1 MRSHV
6 ILAVLKRNV
15 MSYFSGLLGYLFIVV
30 FVIAA
35 SFSAFNPQFFTNNL
49 ANLDQLTLA
58 FPYLLLFIIP
68 AVTMTAWADEK
79 RQGTDELLFTLPAS
93 DIEILLGK
101 FLSLTAVYSIALA
114 FSLTQLGVLGYYA
127 DPDWGLLLTTY
138 FGYWFAGAALISLG
152 MFASSLT
159 SSVTVAFVL
168 GTAFSAGPVFIGH
181 LATTRPYIED
191 PTFADQLLDGFST
204 LCLEL
209 SVAERLREFSMG
221 IIPLSGL
228 VYFGSLMAF
237 ALYLNAVVISRR
249 HWVHDPQELPMGG
262 HFAIRVICLLVALV
276 SGNAVVS
283 TASEAMGLRFDLT
296 SENLYT
302 LSDTTY
308 DVIEKIE
315 SENPVTIQAF
325 LSPQV
330 PRELVAHHARLKG
343 LLRQYS
349 QAGGA
354 FLDVRIVDVTRHS
367 KAAEEAQLFKIAAT
381 PQVTE
386 EDGRPQ
392 QVEVFMG
399 AVVKSSYG
407 QVVIPFFETGVSI
420 EYELTRSIKTVTQE
434 NRLKVGILRT
444 DAEVN
449 GGFNMQ
455 TFQQRP
461 PWRIITELKK
471 QYQVETVTPGSID
484 DEIDVVIA
492 VMPSSLNDAQLGQFV
507 EYVNSGKP
515 VLILDDAMP
524 GFDPRHAPSEP
535 KMPAQANPMM
545 GGGTPPPEPR
555 GNITKLLDTLDI
567 AWETDELVWD
577 DVNPHPRFVQI
588 PKDIIFITPFS
599 KNPEAINTTSD
610 VTSGLQELVVMFSG
624 LIRKRKNADLDFEP
638 LLRTGPKAGTTEFR
652 DHFPSGLRGPQTSP
666 DDIERGRRLREAE
679 ERIQELELQNR
690 ISGDSPILKE
700 QLSQAKKDAKLL
712 EPAAHVV
719 AAQITGKKG
728 SNNVNAIFVADADL
742 ISDGLFSFA
751 QNEVEGIR
759 IDNVRFILNCVD
771 VLAGDSSQVELRKRR
786 PQHRA
791 LKVLQQRADAFRS
804 EAQGEREKAEKEA
817 DKKVKQIQEELD
829 EEVDR
834 IRNDK
839 EMDQIQQIQ
848 ELFRAQQRKSEELS
862 NETAKIN
869 QDKKQ
874 KLERLEAREHRQ
886 IKELE
891 GQMRMWAV
899 ILPPIPSI
907 LLGVLVLTMRLAA
920 ERSDIEESRR
930 R

>member
-79 RQGTDELLFTLPAS
+79 RQGTDELLFTLPAA

-101 FLSLTAVYSIALA
+101 FLSLVLVYTVALG

-138 FGYWFAGAALISLG
+138 FGYWLAGSALISLG
-152 MFASSLT
+152 MLASALT

-168 GTAFSAGPVFIGH
+168 GAAFSVVPVFIGH
-181 LATTRPYIED
+181 LASTRAYIEEA
-191 PTFADQLLDGFST
+191 TFGDQLRDGFSN

-209 SVAERLREFSMG
+209 SIAEHLREFSMG
-221 IIPLSGL
+221 IVPLSGL
-228 VYFGSLMAF
+228 VYFGSMIAF
-237 ALYLNAVVISRR
+237 AVYLNAMVISRR
-249 HWVHDPQELPMGG
+249 HWVHDAEELPMGG
-262 HFAIRVICLLVALV
+262 HFAIRIVCLLVALV
-276 SGNAVVS
+276 CGNSVAS
-283 TASEAMGLRFDLT
+283 TASEAMGLRFDMT
-296 SENLYT
+296 AEDLYT
-302 LSDTTY
+302 LSDTTRKVIG
-308 DVIEKIE
+308 DIEK
-315 SENPVTIQAF
+315 ENPVTIQAF

-330 PRELVAHHARLKG
+330 PRELVAHRARLEG

-349 QAGGA
+349 QVGGSY
-354 FLDVRIVDVTRHS
+354 LDVRIVEVTQYS
-367 KAAEEAQLFKIAAT
+367 TAAEEAALFDIVPAAT
-381 PQVTE
+381 FTE
-386 EDGRPQ
+386 EGGRPK

-407 QVVIPFFETGVSI
+407 QVVIPNFETGVSI
-420 EYELTRSIKTVTQE
+420 EYELTRSVKTVTQKK
-434 NRLKVGILRT
+434 RLKVGILNT
-444 DAEVN
+444 DAQVN

-455 TFQQRP
+455 TFQQRA

-471 QYQVETVTPGSID
+471 QYQVETVTAGSIAD
-484 DEIDVVIA
+484 DIDVVIA
-492 VMPSSLNDAQLGQFV
+492 VMPSALPDAQLKQFV

-515 VLILDDAMP
+515 VLILDDPMP
-524 GFDPRHAPSEP
+524 GFDPRHSPSQP
-535 KMPAQANPMM
+535 KMPQSNPMM
-545 GGGTPPPEPR
+545 GGAPPPEPR
-555 GNITKLLDTLDI
+555 ADISTLIDALDI

-599 KNPEAINTTSD
+599 KNPEAISTTSD

-624 LIRKRKNADLDFEP
+624 LIRKRKGADLEFEP
-638 LLRTGPKAGTTEFR
+638 LLRTGPNAGTTQFE
-652 DHFPSGLRGPQTSP
+652 DHFPQGMRGPQIPP
-666 DDIERGRRLREAE
+666 DEINRGRRLAEAE
-679 ERIQELELQNR
+679 QRLHELEVQLRFAGGNSKQVEQQ
-690 ISGDSPILKE
+690 IKKAKTEIDLLK
-700 QLSQAKKDAKLL
+700 
-712 EPAAHVV
+712 PAAHVV
-719 AAQITGKKG
+719 AAHIHGKKG
-728 SNNVNAIFVADADL
+728 ESKVNAIFVADSDL

-771 VLAGDSSQVELRKRR
+771 VLSGDTSQVELRKRR
-786 PQHRA
+786 PRHRA
-791 LKVLQQRADAFRS
+791 LKVLQQQADAFRS
-804 EAQGEREKAEKEA
+804 EAQEERDKAEQEA
-817 DKKVKQIQEELD
+817 DKKVKELQEELD
-829 EEVDR
+829 KEVER
-834 IRNDK
+834 IRDDT
-839 EMDQIQQIQ
+839 EMDQIQKLQ
-848 ELFRAQQRKSEELS
+848 ELFRAQQRKSEELE
-862 NETAKIN
+862 NEQKKIDQAKKKTLN
-869 QDKKQ
+869 Q
-874 KLERLEAREHRQ
+874 LEAREHRQ
-886 IKELE
+886 IQQLE
-891 GQMRMWAV
+891 DEMRTWAV

-907 LLGVLVLTMRLAA
+907 LLGILILTMRLAA

>member
-1 MRSHV
+1 
-6 ILAVLKRNV
+6 
-15 MSYFSGLLGYLFIVV
+15 
-30 FVIAA
+30 
-35 SFSAFNPQFFTNNL
+35 
-49 ANLDQLTLA
+49 
-58 FPYLLLFIIP
+58 
-68 AVTMTAWADEK
+68 
-79 RQGTDELLFTLPAS
+79 
-93 DIEILLGK
+93 
-101 FLSLTAVYSIALA
+101 
-114 FSLTQLGVLGYYA
+114 
-127 DPDWGLLLTTY
+127 
-138 FGYWFAGAALISLG
+138 
-152 MFASSLT
+152 
-159 SSVTVAFVL
+159 
-168 GTAFSAGPVFIGH
+168 
-181 LATTRPYIED
+181 
-191 PTFADQLLDGFST
+191 
-204 LCLEL
+204 
-209 SVAERLREFSMG
+209 
-221 IIPLSGL
+221 
-228 VYFGSLMAF
+228 
-237 ALYLNAVVISRR
+237 
-249 HWVHDPQELPMGG
+249 
-262 HFAIRVICLLVALV
+262 
-276 SGNAVVS
+276 
-283 TASEAMGLRFDLT
+283 
-296 SENLYT
+296 
-302 LSDTTY
+302 
-308 DVIEKIE
+308 EKIE

-354 FLDVRIVDVTRHS
+354 YLDVRIVDVTRHS
-367 KAAEEAQLFKIAAT
+367 KAAEEARLFKIVPT

-386 EDGRPQ
+386 EDGRPK

-434 NRLKVGILRT
+434 ERLKVGILRT

-484 DEIDVVIA
+484 KDIDVVIA

-535 KMPAQANPMM
+535 KVPAQANPMM
-545 GGGTPPPEPR
+545 GGAPPPEPR
-555 GNITKLLDTLDI
+555 GNISKLLDALDI
-567 AWETDELVWD
+567 AWETNELVWD

-599 KNPEAINTTSD
+599 KNPEAINTTSN

-638 LLRTGPKAGTTEFR
+638 LLRTGPNAGTTEFR
-652 DHFPSGLRGPQTSP
+652 DHFPSGLRGPQTPP
-666 DDIERGRRLREAE
+666 DEIERGRRLREAE
-679 ERIQELELQNR
+679 EQIQQLELQKR

-700 QLSQAKKDAKLL
+700 RLSKAKKDAELL

-728 SNNVNAIFVADADL
+728 GNKVNAIFVADADL

-771 VLAGDSSQVELRKRR
+771 VLADDSSQESSQMTHRR
-786 PQHRA
+786 SNCGN
-791 LKVLQQRADAFRS
+791 V
-804 EAQGEREKAEKEA
+804 G
-817 DKKVKQIQEELD
+817 
-829 EEVDR
+829 
-834 IRNDK
+834 
-839 EMDQIQQIQ
+839 
-848 ELFRAQQRKSEELS
+848 LS
-862 NETAKIN
+862 IA
-869 QDKKQ
+869 
-874 KLERLEAREHRQ
+874 
-886 IKELE
+886 
-891 GQMRMWAV
+891 
-899 ILPPIPSI
+899 P
-907 LLGVLVLTMRLAA
+907 
-920 ERSDIEESRR
+920 
-930 R
+930 

>member
-93 DIEILLGK
+93 DTEILLGK
-101 FLSLTAVYSIALA
+101 FLSLITVYTIALA

-138 FGYWFAGAALISLG
+138 FGYWFAGSALISLG
-152 MFASSLT
+152 MFASALT
-159 SSVTVAFVL
+159 SSVTVAFVV
-168 GTAFSAGPVFIGH
+168 GTAFSSIPVFIGH
-181 LATTRPYIED
+181 LASTRPYIEN
-191 PTFADQLLDGFST
+191 PTFGDQLRDGFNT

-209 SVAERLREFSMG
+209 SIAERLREFSMG

-228 VYFGSLMAF
+228 VYFGSLTAF

-249 HWVHDPQELPMGG
+249 HWVQDPQELPMGG
-262 HFAIRVICLLVALV
+262 HFAIRVVCLLVALV

-283 TASEAMGLRFDLT
+283 TASEALGLRFDLT
-296 SENLYT
+296 AENLYT

-308 DVIEKIE
+308 EVIDKIE

-325 LSPQV
+325 LSPTV

-354 FLDVRIVDVTRHS
+354 YLDVRVVDVTRHS
-367 KAAEEAQLFKIAAT
+367 KAAEEAQLFKIVPT

-386 EDGRPQ
+386 EDGRPK

-434 NRLKVGILRT
+434 ERLKVGILRT

-471 QYQVETVTPGSID
+471 QYQVETVSPGSID
-484 DEIDVVIA
+484 DDIDVVIA

-515 VLILDDAMP
+515 VLILDDPMP

-535 KMPAQANPMM
+535 KMPAQQNPMM
-545 GGGTPPPEPR
+545 GGSPPPEPR
-555 GNITKLLDTLDI
+555 GDISKLLDALDI

-624 LIRKRKNADLDFEP
+624 LIRKRKNADLEFEP
-638 LLRTGPKAGTTEFR
+638 LLRTGPNAGTTEFR
-652 DHFPSGLRGPQTSP
+652 DHFPSGLRGPQNPP
-666 DDIERGRRLREAE
+666 DEIERGRRLREVE
-679 ERIQELELQNR
+679 ERIQELEIQQR
-690 ISGDSPILKE
+690 ISGDSPILKQ
-700 QLSQAKKDAKLL
+700 QLADAKSRAKLL
-712 EPAAHVV
+712 QPAAHVV
-719 AAQITGKKG
+719 AARITGKKG
-728 SNNVNAIFVADADL
+728 DNEVNSIFVADADL

-771 VLAGDSSQVELRKRR
+771 VLAGDSSQVNLRKRR

-791 LKVLQQRADAFRS
+791 LKVLQQRADAFRA
-804 EAQGEREKAEKEA
+804 EAQEERENAEKEA
-817 DKKVKQIQEELD
+817 DKKVKEKQKELD
-829 EEVDR
+829 EEVKR
-834 IRNDK
+834 IQDDK
-839 EMDQIQQIQ
+839 EMDQIQKFQ

-862 NETAKIN
+862 NETAKIE
-869 QDKKQ
+869 QAKKR
-874 KLERLEAREHRQ
+874 KLEQLEAREHRQ

-907 LLGVLVLTMRLAA
+907 LLGILVLTMRLSA